1 MTASVSIVPG
11 ALPIP
16 RAVIHVASPAEGIF
30 AEPDGDR
37 MPRAALHPT
46 GCAFPPSSILALP
59 LAAKRKP
66 PQPAH
71 MLFGD
76 VE

>member
-1 MTASVSIVPG
+1 MTASVSIVPN

-16 RAVIHVASPAEGIF
+16 TAVIHVASPAEGIF
-30 AEPDGDR
+30 AEPDGER
-37 MPRAALHPT
+37 MLRAALHPT
-46 GCAFPPSSILALP
+46 GYAFPPFSILTLR

-66 PQPAH
+66 PRPAH

>member
-1 MTASVSIVPG
+1 MNASVSIVPD

-16 RAVIHVASPAEGIF
+16 TAVIHVACPAEGIF

-37 MPRAALHPT
+37 MLRAALHPT
-46 GCAFPPSSILALP
+46 GRALPPSSILASR
-59 LAAKRKP
+59 LAVKRKP

>member
-1 MTASVSIVPG
+1 MNASVSIIPD

-16 RAVIHVASPAEGIF
+16 TAIVRVASPAEGIF
-30 AEPDGDR
+30 AEPDGER
-37 MPRAALHPT
+37 MLRATLHPT
-46 GCAFPPSSILALP
+46 GCTFPPSSILALR

-71 MLFGD
+71 TLFGD

>member
-1 MTASVSIVPG
+1 MTAPVSIVPD

-16 RAVIHVASPAEGIF
+16 TVVIHVASPAEGIF

-46 GCAFPPSSILALP
+46 GCVFPPSSILALR